1 MVCICGYSDLVYR
14 RVFDSWYDFES
25 DHEKCM
31 GTQNLGE
38 RHDRNAYNQYNH
50 SHFITMSNNEIY
62 KFRALACMP
71 KGSLIVAGRPLY

>member
-1 MVCICGYSDLVYR
+1 
-14 RVFDSWYDFES
+14 
-25 DHEKCM
+25 M